1 MPEIELDDK
10 NFEDQVM
17 KSKVP
22 VFVDF
27 WAPWC
32 GPCQSMLPIIE
43 EVAKE
48 YKEDIIKIAKLN
60 IDENKAVPGQYGI
73 MSVPTFMIFKD
84 GQIIDQFVGAHSKDS
99 LKERID
105 QVLEAN
111 D

>member
-84 GQIIDQFVGAHSKDS
+84 GQIIDQIVGSMSRHVFEQKVSS
-99 LKERID
+99 L
-105 QVLEAN
+105 LN
-111 D
+111 TN

>member
-10 NFEDQVM
+10 NFEEQVM

-43 EVAKE
+43 EIGKE
-48 YKEDIIKIAKLN
+48 YEEDAIKIAKLN
-60 IDENKAVPGQYGI
+60 IDDNKAVPGQYGI
-73 MSVPTFMIFKD
+73 MSVPTFMIFKN
-84 GQIIDQFVGAHSKDS
+84 GEIIDQFVGAQSKDS

-105 QVLEAN
+105 QVLEVS

>member
-10 NFEDQVM
+10 NFEERVM

-43 EVAKE
+43 EIGKE
-48 YKEDIIKIAKLN
+48 YKEDVIKITKLN
-60 IDENKAVPGQYGI
+60 IDENKVVPGQYGI

-84 GQIIDQFVGAHSKDS
+84 GQIIDQFVGVHSKDS

-111 D
+111 E